1 MSLVL
6 AGQLTWADGHL
17 LGEEKEM
24 AQKGRQGWEL
34 RRDF

>member
-17 LGEEKEM
+17 LDEEKEM
-24 AQKGRQGWEL
+24 AQKAD
-34 RRDF
+34 RDGN